1 MNEYPIELGGFKTW
15 ATTPQF
21 VGEISHEPIN
31 GVAARSNLPKFQAY
45 AVKESKRLGAK
56 WYYGNT
62 AQVLVTESDGS
73 VSGCIA
79 KDAEGNYIKYI
90 GKKATLVTTGDFG
103 GNNEMCWALL
113 GEASNWASYNGKT
126 KEDLVGWFGRKGVGH
141 KMCCWAGGRMEPSPR
156 GTMNI
161 GGGPSGPWGTA
172 PFFWINVNGERFC
185 NEAAAPLIMG
195 VCSRQPAGLM
205 AAISDSKWL
214 QTVSLAGLEHG
225 GPNYGRPVYYTEMEE
240 DINKAPLDDPNGGV
254 VRGCIVIERMPST
267 VYRAS
272 TLDKLLDILGYTGAA
287 KMAALASVAHYNELC
302 KAPGSLDTDFGKD
315 PKCMLPID
323 TAPFIGV
330 KSENVHG
337 SDGIG
342 LVTLAGVLTDD
353 NMNVLDKDYKPIKG
367 LYVAGNTLGGRY
379 GIGYTTPCA
388 GNSIGMAMAHGR
400 VLGKYAA
407 KLS

>member
-1 MNEYPIELGGFKTW
+1 
-15 ATTPQF
+15 
-21 VGEISHEPIN
+21 VGQIAHEPIQ

-56 WYYGNT
+56 WYYGNS
-62 AQVLVTESDGS
+62 AQLLVTESDGS

-79 KDAEGNYIKYI
+79 KDASGNYIKYI
-90 GKKATLVTTGDFG
+90 GRKATLVTTGDFG

-126 KEDLVGWFGRKGVGH
+126 KEELVGWFGRKGVGH

-172 PFFWINVNGERFC
+172 PFFWINANGERFC

-195 VCSRQPAGLM
+195 VCSRQPTGLM

-225 GPNYGRPVYYTEMEE
+225 GPNYGRPSYYTEMEE
-240 DINKAPLDDPNGGV
+240 DIDAITVDDPAGGV
-254 VRGCIVIERMPST
+254 VRGCTVIERMTST
-267 VYRAS
+267 IYKAS

-287 KMAALASVAHYNELC
+287 KTAALASIAHYNELC
-302 KAPGSLDTDFGKD
+302 NAPGSQDTDFGKD
-315 PKCMLPID
+315 AKCMLPID
-323 TAPFIGV
+323 TPPYIGV

-388 GNSIGMAMAHGR
+388 GNSIGMAMTHGR

>member
-21 VGEISHEPIN
+21 VGPISHVPIQ
-31 GVAARSNLPKFQAY
+31 GVASRSYLPKFQAY
-45 AVKESKRLGAK
+45 AVAESKRLGAN
-56 WYYGNT
+56 WYYGNS

-79 KDAEGNYIKYI
+79 KDADGNYIKYV

-113 GEASNWASYNGKT
+113 GEAQNWATYNGKT
-126 KEDLVGWFGRKGVGH
+126 KEEMVGWFVRKGAGH

-161 GGGPSGPWGTA
+161 GGGPSGPWGMA

-195 VCSRQPAGLM
+195 ACARQPAGLM
-205 AAISDSKWL
+205 AAITDSKWL
-214 QTVSLAGLEHG
+214 QTVELAGMEHG
-225 GPNYGRPVYYTEMEE
+225 GPNYGRPVYYTEMKA
-240 DINKAPLDDPNGGV
+240 DIDAITVDDPEGGL
-254 VRGCIVIERMPST
+254 VRTCTIIERMQSK
-267 VYRAS
+267 VYKS
-272 TLDKLLDILGYTGAA
+272 NTLSGLLDLLGYTGTA
-287 KMAALASVAHYNELC
+287 KTAALASITRYNNLC
-302 KAPGSLDTDFGKD
+302 AAGKDTDFGKD
-315 PKCMLPID
+315 AKCMLPID
-323 TAPFIGV
+323 TAPFIGTV
-330 KSENVHG
+330 GMNSHG

-342 LVTLAGVLTDD
+342 LVTLAGILTDD

-388 GNSIGMAMAHGR
+388 GNSIGMAMTHGW